1 MDSKE
6 DSDLQDK
13 MSKIVISKA
22 SFTHLNTTPIK
33 EIYKITSKI
42 GSGAYGE
49 VRK

>member
-6 DSDLQDK
+6 NELEDK
-13 MSKIVISKA
+13 LSKISISK
-22 SFTHLNTTPIK
+22 SQFTHFNTNPIK